1 MKIPE
6 KLDLPPFQIPSAA
19 ELADNL
25 SNVLPPDQDPERSSA
40 ERSSAESTLTKA
52 LVANANQAWR
62 IATTV
67 VDSETGEPKGEVRPQ
82 DIRKIA
88 KAVESLMETFEG
100 LGLRIID
107 RLGEPFN
114 AGLPDQVVT
123 EEPREGITKE
133 QIIRTIR
140 PTIVWNGTMVQRGE
154 VDIAVPAKKQ

>member
-1 MKIPE
+1 MKPPIN
-6 KLDLPPFQIPSAA
+6 LDLPIISPPSTT
-19 ELADNL
+19 ELITDVNTLL
-25 SNVLPPDQDPERSSA
+25 SPAQESERSTDV
-40 ERSSAESTLTKA
+40 SSSGETFLKKA
-52 LVANANQAWR
+52 LLANANQAWR
-62 IATTV
+62 IASAV
-67 VDSETGEPKGEVRPQ
+67 IDPETGESKEELRPQ

-88 KAVESLMETFEG
+88 KAVESLMETFED

-123 EEPREGITKE
+123 EEPREGITRE

-154 VDIAVPAKKQ
+154 VDIAVPANKQ